1 MIVIT
6 AYTQGWK
13 AVFRNSRMWL
23 ALYLFNLLLAL
34 LAALPFSGYLG
45 STVGQ
50 SLAAEG
56 RPGGF
61 DYTLFNDFLR
71 EYGQGLAPVL
81 DTALGF
87 LLLYL
92 LLSVFLMGGILLV
105 FLRFGE
111 PFRWGLFWQ
120 GCTRLFWR
128 LLRLTVYFLLLQG
141 TLLGLFGLLFYLATG
156 GFAIFEMETELE
168 LVRPL
173 YYLLPLYLL
182 AAVLVFMVQD
192 YAKIHVA
199 QEGRKWLAR
208 PLRQAF
214 GLVFRNF
221 GPFFLLYLLNISTL
235 LLLSGIY
242 WSVSRPLSAA
252 GNIALIFLWGQL
264 FIFGRVGLRLLNL
277 ASAAYLYRR
286 AVQYSRAGA

>member
-6 AYTQGWK
+6 AYSQGWK

-34 LAALPFSGYLG
+34 LAALPFSGYL
-45 STVGQ
+45 SRTMGQ

-61 DYTLFNDFLR
+61 DYTLFNDWLR
-71 EYGQGLAPVL
+71 EYGQGLVAIL
-81 DTALGF
+81 DASLGF

-92 LLSVFLMGGILLV
+92 LLSAFLMGGILLV
-105 FLRFGE
+105 FLQFAE
-111 PFRWGLFWQ
+111 PFRWGIFWR
-120 GCTRLFWR
+120 GCSRFFWR
-128 LLRLTVYFLLLQG
+128 LLRLTVYFLLVHAAV
-141 TLLGLFGLLFYLATG
+141 LGLFGLLFYLATG
-156 GFAIFEMETELE
+156 GFAIFEMETEME
-168 LVRPL
+168 LVQPL
-173 YYLLPLYLL
+173 FYLVPVYLL

-192 YAKIHVA
+192 YAKIHVV
-199 QEGRKWLAR
+199 QEDRKWLAR

-214 GLVFRNF
+214 GLVRRNF
-221 GPFFLLYLLNISTL
+221 GPFFLLYLLNIATL
-235 LLLSGIY
+235 LLFFGIY
-242 WSVSRPLSAA
+242 WWGSGPLSSAGSAA
-252 GNIALIFLWGQL
+252 LLFLWGQL

-286 AVQYSRAGA
+286 AVQYSGQI